1 MTNEHNFSLND
12 ATKHYGEL
20 GDSAEGNIT
29 RLDNAIERMSDKLDK
44 LEQKFVDTKEQFENA
59 KEELKKPFE
68 KTDELK
74 SKVLRLAELNKLLD
88 MGEVEEKETL
98 TPLIEDVKRAII
110 DFCERE
116 YQDDEYTYDSFN
128 ALYPDL
134 AHIGIAYTTTPDN
147 EHEIQYEISLENY
160 TATQYIDN
168 KPISKTDYIEQYGSK
183 EKALENMKL
192 ELEMCE
198 FTDFVSINED
208 D

>member
-1 MTNEHNFSLND
+1 MTNEHNFSLNG

-88 MGEVEEKETL
+88 MGEKENL

-183 EKALENMKL
+183 EKALEK
-192 ELEMCE
+192 CE